1 MRADGARRHARGV
14 IEVQH
19 LTKSYGP
26 TRAVD
31 DLSFVVRPGKVT
43 GFLGRN
49 GAGKST
55 TLRLLLGLGV
65 PDAGRAL
72 LFGKPYRELTDPL
85 LHVGGLLEATS
96 TQRTRSARHHLL
108 WLARTHRIPPSRVRE
123 VLDMVGLSEAAER
136 RSGGFSLGMSQR
148 LGIAAA
154 LLGDPEVLLLDE
166 PVNGL
171 DPEGVRWLRNLLKE
185 RAAAGHTVLLSSH
198 LMNEMAVTAD
208 QLVIIGHGRLLAD
221 MSLSDF
227 TAEHC
232 RSVVRVRSHEPGRL
246 RGIVREAGAEA
257 EPESGDTLRV
267 TGMESR
273 DVAKLARSHGIGVDE
288 LAAESTSLEEA
299 FLEMTAREPGC
310 SGGAGAA
317 LRGGGAHAAR

>member
-1 MRADGARRHARGV
+1 MCADRARGHARYV

-26 TRAVD
+26 ARAVD

-43 GFLGRN
+43 GFLGPN

-55 TLRLLLGLGV
+55 TLRLLLGLGE

-72 LFGKPYRELTDPL
+72 LFGKPYRELSDPL
-85 LHVGGLLEATS
+85 LRVGGLLEAGS
-96 TQRTRSARHHLL
+96 TQRTRSAYHHLL
-108 WLARTHRIPPSRVRE
+108 WLAHTHRIPRSRVRE
-123 VLDMVGLSEAAER
+123 VLEMVGLSDVAAR
-136 RSGGFSLGMSQR
+136 ASGGFSLGMSQR

-171 DPEGVRWLRNLLKE
+171 DPEGVHWLRNLLKE
-185 RAAAGHTVLLSSH
+185 RAAAGRTVLLSSH

-208 QLVIIGHGRLLAD
+208 HLVVIGRGRLLSD
-221 MSLSDF
+221 SSLADF

-232 RSVVRVRSHEPGRL
+232 RSVVRVRAHEPERL
-246 RGIVREAGAEA
+246 RALLR
-257 EPESGDTLRV
+257 ESGAVAEIEPDGTLRV

-273 DVAKLARSHGIGVDE
+273 EVAKLARAHDIGFDE
-288 LAAESTSLEEA
+288 LAGESTSLEEA
-299 FLEMTAREPGC
+299 FLEMTARETQFTAG
-310 SGGAGAA
+310 SGFGLRGGAGHGV
-317 LRGGGAHAAR
+317 L

>member
-1 MRADGARRHARGV
+1 MCAGPVPGHARRV

-19 LTKSYGP
+19 LTKSYGS

-43 GFLGRN
+43 GFLGPN

-55 TLRLLLGLGV
+55 TLRLLLGLGE

-72 LFGKPYRELTDPL
+72 LFGKPYRELSDPL
-85 LHVGGLLEATS
+85 LRVGGLLEAKS
-96 TQRTRSARHHLL
+96 TQRTRSAYHHLL
-108 WLARTHRIPPSRVRE
+108 WLARTHRLPPSRVRE
-123 VLDMVGLSEAAER
+123 VLDMVGLREVAR
-136 RSGGFSLGMSQR
+136 RSSGGFSLGMSQR

-154 LLGDPEVLLLDE
+154 LLGDPDVLLLDE

-171 DPEGVRWLRNLLKE
+171 DPEGVHWLRNLLKE

-208 QLVIIGHGRLLAD
+208 HLIVIGRGRLLAD
-221 MSLSDF
+221 SSLADF

-232 RSVVRVRSHEPGRL
+232 RSVVRVRSHEPERL
-246 RGIVREAGAEA
+246 RVLLRESGAEA
-257 EPESGDTLRV
+257 APEPDGTLRV

-273 DVAKLARSHGIGVDE
+273 EVAKLARAHDIGFDE
-288 LAAESTSLEEA
+288 LAGESTSLEEA
-299 FLEMTAREPGC
+299 FLEMTARETQFAAG
-310 SGGAGAA
+310 SAAGSRKGARHDV
-317 LRGGGAHAAR
+317 L